1 MTRRCAY
8 SRSRNLQALITG
20 LSFNRPEDP
29 VDYLTN
35 CLQEVKKEKPQAG
48 GLKWDRFLKDSKAA
62 MAAREQG
69 KQPAQ
74 LPASFFFRQSA
85 NSAEGKAV
93 QKAGKISPDKIVLV
107 LGGPGSGKGTQC
119 AKLVQ
124 DFGLKHISLG
134 DLLRAE
140 VAKCSPIGQ
149 QIDGM
154 MKEGKIV
161 PLNIVMQVLQQ
172 ALNELGQT
180 SRGVL
185 IDGYDAFLVLIMAVL
200 TDHHPTQLPS

>member
-1 MTRRCAY
+1 LVA
-8 SRSRNLQALITG
+8 G

-29 VDYLTN
+29 VEFLSS
-35 CLQEVKKEKPQAG
+35 CLQDLKSDKLHPVP
-48 GLKWDRFLKDSKAA
+48 KWDRFLKESKAA
-62 MAAREQG
+62 QVAREQG

-85 NSAEGKAV
+85 NTASDNGA
-93 QKAGKISPDKIVLV
+93 QKGKISPEKIVLV

-119 AKLVQ
+119 AKIVE
-124 DFGLKHISLG
+124 DFGMKHISLG

-140 VAKCSPIGQ
+140 VNKASSIGQ

-161 PLNIVMQVLQQ
+161 PMNIVMQVLQQ

-185 IDGYDAFLVLIMAVL
+185 IDG
-200 TDHHPTQLPS
+200 